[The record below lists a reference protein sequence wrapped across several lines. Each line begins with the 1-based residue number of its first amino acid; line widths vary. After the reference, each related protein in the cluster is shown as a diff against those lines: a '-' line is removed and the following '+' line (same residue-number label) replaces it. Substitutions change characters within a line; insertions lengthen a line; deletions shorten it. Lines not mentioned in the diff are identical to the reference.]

1 MGMPWDEFLVFYNKR
16 ENTDYGTVKEWLLA
30 LYEEADWCVNPVAD
44 LIGVSND
51 TMTRKLKKLEL
62 WQKNGFKI
70 NDHRKKLGDK
80 EKIYL
85 GIPDS
90 VLAELTKKQIIERC
104 GCHIDTF
111 TKMHRKYQR
120 PYRKLVGGKKQKNV

>member
-1 MGMPWDEFLVFYNKR
+1 MGMPWEEFLDFYNKR
-16 ENTDYGTVKEWLLA
+16 ENTSYATVKDWMVE
-30 LYEEADWCVNPVAD
+30 LYKAADGCVNPVAV

-51 TMTRKLKKLEL
+51 TMTRKLKSLGL
-62 WQKNGFKI
+62 WQKSEFKI
-70 NDHRKKLGDK
+70 NAHRIKLGDK

-85 GIPDS
+85 GIPDK

-111 TKMHRKYQR
+111 TKMHRKYKR
-120 PYRKLVGGKKQKNV
+120 PYRKLVGGRKGKNV